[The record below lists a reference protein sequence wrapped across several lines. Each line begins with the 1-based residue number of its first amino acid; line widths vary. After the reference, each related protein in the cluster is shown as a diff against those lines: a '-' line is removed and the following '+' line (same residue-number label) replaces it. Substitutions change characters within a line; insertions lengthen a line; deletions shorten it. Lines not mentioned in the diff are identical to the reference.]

1 MKRLIALT
9 LLAGMSVALGLG
21 AAAGQDAKKD
31 DKKPDQPKEDNIF
44 GKTIS
49 EWVKIL
55 RIHDNPKFRHAA
67 LIALDSSNTARSSG
81 LPALLD
87 CIEKDKDAL
96 VRVRAVNIL
105 GRLGGDVK
113 PAIKSLVG
121 ALQADKSEQVREAAA
136 AAIAANPKLCDQAAD
151 YVDALVG
158 ALKDAHPGT
167 RVAVASAL
175 RNMGE
180 TAKAGFPALLEAAAN
195 PKEHPQVRTAAI
207 HVVSRFPKDNPKAL
221 PLLIELSKSS
231 GTPAALREAA
241 VDGLGRSGSD
251 SPDVSAALSITLAD
265 KALELRKAS
274 ATALG
279 TLGGKAKAAWP
290 AVKLR
295 LNEQTEPDSGV
306 RNHLIRLTGVL
317 GKTNDEAIHVLTDAA
332 AGEVKRIV
340 IESST
345 ENRIAAIQE
354 LAELGTRS
362 KSAVETLSKIA
373 TADAR
378 FAIREAAEK
387 AVAQITSGK

>member
-1 MKRLIALT
+1 MKRAIALS
-9 LLAGMSVALGLG
+9 LLAGTCISLALGL
-21 AAAGQDAKKD
+21 AAHGQDAKKD
-31 DKKPDQPKEDNIF
+31 DKKPEQPKEVEIF
-44 GKTIS
+44 NKPIS
-49 EWVKIL
+49 EWIKIL
-55 RIHDNPKFRHAA
+55 RTHEKANFRHAA

-105 GRLGGDVK
+105 GRLGGEVK
-113 PAIKSLVG
+113 PGIKALVG
-121 ALQADKSEQVREAAA
+121 AMQTDKAEQVREAAA
-136 AAIAANPKLCDQAAD
+136 AAIAANPKLCELATD

-158 ALKDAHPGT
+158 GLKDPHPGT

-180 TAKAGFPALLEAAAN
+180 NAKPGIPALLEAAAN
-195 PKEHPQVRTAAI
+195 PKEHPQVRTAAV
-207 HVVSRFPKDNPKAL
+207 HVVSRHARNNPKTL
-221 PLLIELSKSS
+221 PIMLELLKDADTL
-231 GTPAALREAA
+231 AALREAA

-251 SPDVSAALSITLAD
+251 DAEVSAALSKTLVD
-265 KALELRKAS
+265 KNLEMRKAS

-279 TLGGKAKAAWP
+279 TLGAKAKAAWP
-290 AVKLR
+290 AIKPR
-295 LNEQTEPDSGV
+295 LSENNEPDSGV

-317 GKTNDEAIHVLTDAA
+317 AKTNDEAVPALTNVAKDD
-332 AGEVKRIV
+332 
-340 IESST
+340 SST

-354 LAELGTRS
+354 LAELGARA
-362 KSAVETLSKIA
+362 KSAVETLSRIA

-387 AVAQITSGK
+387 AALKIKTSQ